1 MKTARFVLK
10 LVALGLSVA
19 SLVCLT
25 IAYWDKIAEGFC
37 SLARKV
43 EDKLESRKDRRCCQV
58 PQEYEDYADCE
69 L

>member
-25 IAYWDKIAEGFC
+25 IAYWDKIAEAFC
-37 SLARKV
+37 TVARKV
-43 EDKLESRKDRRCCQV
+43 EDKLESRKGCCCEA
-58 PQEYEDYADCE
+58 PREYEDYADCE